1 MVDICCSNGN
11 DKKVLLTDR
20 PMRLGSMDFKYASR
34 PLLAKSRLP
43 IYKTGQTER
52 LLYSVRGAPYS
63 I

>member
-34 PLLAKSRLP
+34 PLLA
-43 IYKTGQTER
+43 
-52 LLYSVRGAPYS
+52 
-63 I
+63 